1 MLHAQ
6 IHQLLLNDKLADA
19 VAYLRE
25 DIKKT
30 YHHFEDATVAKLV
43 AERDLS
49 ELELERSSP
58 GLFNAMTQRL
68 GQADATLLRR
78 AVALVADKKSATDDE
93 LKAGMSERA
102 RAMKYGP
109 MPRDYIAA
117 LRDGREPGD
126 LIALELMASLLHLR
140 VLLLREDGSIEKD
153 ALQGAGRGAAP
164 AAGGRHLLHAHRAR
178 PTPRGRQAGHTARQ
192 RAEATAGLR
201 VAAGGQ
207 ADGGRGGWL
216 RLVPC
221 QGDHRSG

>member
-93 LKAGMSERA
+93 LKAG
-102 RAMKYGP
+102 
-109 MPRDYIAA
+109 
-117 LRDGREPGD
+117 
-126 LIALELMASLLHLR
+126 
-140 VLLLREDGSIEKD
+140 
-153 ALQGAGRGAAP
+153 GRG
-164 AAGGRHLLHAHRAR
+164 R
-178 PTPRGRQAGHTARQ
+178 
-192 RAEATAGLR
+192 
-201 VAAGGQ
+201 
-207 ADGGRGGWL
+207 
-216 RLVPC
+216 
-221 QGDHRSG
+221 